1 METFYTSER
10 SEWRAY
16 LAEHFESL
24 PEIWF
29 IFPMKESGE
38 KSLSYND
45 AVEEA
50 LCFGWIDSIVKHT
63 DELHRAQRFTP
74 RRKGSPYSRPNIERL
89 IWLDAHGLIHPKVRD
104 KVLPV
109 LQAPFVFPPDI
120 IEVLRQ
126 DEAVWENYLQFSDPY
141 KRIRVAYIEAARKRP
156 EEFRKRL
163 NSFVEKTRRNKL
175 IMGYGGIEKY
185 YAGESPAAS
194 EEQHA
199 AAGTGI
205 KNTEAGS
212 MNEKPVVADVTQKF
226 YDSMASQYD
235 KFYLDWQAAT
245 HEEARFL
252 SGIFQ
257 EYGFDRTARILD
269 CACGIGTQ
277 AIGLAALGYSVTASD
292 ISAGEIEEAKRR
304 AEENHVSLTLKQA
317 DFCALSDAFTEQFDI
332 VIAMDNALP
341 HMLSHAALEKAVNSI
356 AGRVRSGGIFVASIR
371 DYDLMLQEKPAHSAP
386 YVHKTEKGQRVLF
399 QTWDW
404 AGENYS
410 FIQYIIDDEEA
421 LQISKFEC
429 EYRATRR
436 DELTGLLRAAGCG
449 KVTWKFPEE
458 TGFYQPI
465 VIAEK

>member
-1 METFYTSER
+1 
-10 SEWRAY
+10 
-16 LAEHFESL
+16 
-24 PEIWF
+24 
-29 IFPMKESGE
+29 
-38 KSLSYND
+38 
-45 AVEEA
+45 
-50 LCFGWIDSIVKHT
+50 
-63 DELHRAQRFTP
+63 
-74 RRKGSPYSRPNIERL
+74 
-89 IWLDAHGLIHPKVRD
+89 
-104 KVLPV
+104 
-109 LQAPFVFPPDI
+109 
-120 IEVLRQ
+120 
-126 DEAVWENYLQFSDPY
+126 
-141 KRIRVAYIEAARKRP
+141 
-156 EEFRKRL
+156 
-163 NSFVEKTRRNKL
+163 
-175 IMGYGGIEKY
+175 
-185 YAGESPAAS
+185 
-194 EEQHA
+194 
-199 AAGTGI
+199 
-205 KNTEAGS
+205 

-252 SGIFQ
+252 SGIVQ

-304 AEENHVSLTLKQA
+304 AEENHVTLTLKQA

-356 AGRVRSGGIFVASIR
+356 AGRIRPPGEAGGHLCCQHPGLRPHAAG
-371 DYDLMLQEKPAHSAP
+371 KPAHSAP

-436 DELTGLLRAAGCG
+436 DELTGLLLAAGCS